1 MHKISDFIVN
11 HCYAIFG
18 VFLVF
23 VAICA
28 VLSTRVNIN
37 NNAGKEV
44 KIYTKLKITPL
55 LSTSPISRPIV
66 KLIAI
71 STIKPTTVVT
81 ELDEIA
87 PNE

>member
-1 MHKISDFIVN
+1 MT
-11 HCYAIFG
+11 
-18 VFLVF
+18 
-23 VAICA
+23 
-28 VLSTRVNIN
+28 LSNIN

-44 KIYTKLKITPL
+44 KIDTKLKITPL

-66 KLIAI
+66 KLIAT